1 MLREFLSL
9 EDIKTDRVTID
20 DKEVVHH
27 ARDVLRLEPGAEVI
41 VVSARQE
48 EYLCALEQIAKTM
61 ILRVKQRR
69 RAVENASSVIWLAC
83 AVPKKAKFD
92 DIVDKLTQLGITGI
106 IPILTQRTVVKIEK
120 SKKTPKLERWKKIAL
135 NASNQSQRSCLPV
148 IEPIKDFQEVL
159 SRSGDFDLKLIPTL
173 GENTRPLAEI
183 VKDAPFKK
191 ALVLIGPEGDFSPEE
206 VRSAID
212 QGFIPVSLGQTV
224 LRVDTACIAV
234 TSFMKISRPR

>member
-1 MLREFLSL
+1 MLRVFLSL
-9 EDIKTDRVTID
+9 EDIKTDRLTID

-83 AVPKKAKFD
+83 AIPKKAKFD
-92 DIVDKLTQLGITGI
+92 DIVDKLTQLGIEGV
-106 IPILTQRTVVKIEK
+106 IPMVTERTVVRIERN
-120 SKKTPKLERWKKIAL
+120 KKAPKLERWKKIAL
-135 NASNQSQRSCLPV
+135 NASNQSQRSYLPV
-148 IEPIKDFQEVL
+148 IESIKDFQEVL

-173 GENTRPLAEI
+173 GENTRPLAET

-191 ALVLIGPEGDFSPEE
+191 ALVLIGPEGDFSPGE
-206 VRSAID
+206 VKSA
-212 QGFIPVSLGQTV
+212 QARGFIPVSLGQTV

-234 TSFMKISRPR
+234 TSFMKLSRL